1 MFRRIFN
8 VTDSE
13 LLSVNVDEQYRQNV
27 AESAIYVLRRAVD
40 VENYLLSTG
49 AHDRSVDCLTANLTN
64 ISKGR
69 VAHKLI

>member
-8 VTDSE
+8 VTDNE

-40 VENYLLSTG
+40 VENDLLTIQV
-49 AHDRSVDCLTANLTN
+49 RMVE
-64 ISKGR
+64 
-69 VAHKLI
+69 VLIV